1 VSDDLRRRCH
11 DGDFASGVPGEMSL
25 AVEYKVSRHTVRE
38 ALRPLRQEGLIRS
51 QRGRSS
57 TVPDTADHEP
67 IADLL
72 AAWRGVG
79 AVALRHLDSPGTED
93 SPGTFAIRARP
104 ADESDARLLDCPV
117 GTPLLVVRGP
127 GAEPGKPSSGQEILI
142 RADRREIR
150 ASPVTALTLTV
161 LGSVRRAGDGSQ

>member
-57 TVPDTADHEP
+57 TVPGTPDHEP
-67 IADLL
+67 IAGLL
-72 AAWRGVG
+72 SAWRGVG
-79 AVALRHLDSPGTED
+79 AVALRHLDYPATED
-93 SPGTFAIRARP
+93 SPGTVAIRARP

-117 GTPLLVVRGP
+117 GTPLLVVRGS
-127 GAEPGKPSSGQEILI
+127 GAEPGEASSRQEILI

-150 ASPVTALTLTV
+150 ASPVTALTVEV
-161 LGSVRRAGDGSQ
+161 LGSVGPLGDGTR

>member
-57 TVPDTADHEP
+57 TVPDTPDHEA
-67 IADLL
+67 IAGLL
-72 AAWRGVG
+72 TAWRDVG
-79 AVALRHLDSPGTED
+79 AVAVRHVDSPRNRGQPGHRCD
-93 SPGTFAIRARP
+93 SG
-104 ADESDARLLDCPV
+104 
-117 GTPLLVVRGP
+117 
-127 GAEPGKPSSGQEILI
+127 
-142 RADRREIR
+142 
-150 ASPVTALTLTV
+150 
-161 LGSVRRAGDGSQ
+161 